1 MALLAMASSISDSI
15 SMLLVL
21 AVVMNQPP
29 KCVYSKLSCSGGA
42 THKGGGAIL
51 KNKFI
56 VCILFT
62 F

>member
-29 KCVYSKLSCSGGA
+29 KCVTVNYHENIDKDIIG
-42 THKGGGAIL
+42 L
-51 KNKFI
+51 K
-56 VCILFT
+56 
-62 F
+62 

>member
-42 THKGGGAIL
+42 THKGGGA
-51 KNKFI
+51 KARPKF
-56 VCILFT
+56 
-62 F
+62 